1 LAQLIRAAVLVYAK
15 REFLNH
21 KKFSAA
27 AQGDSEGGGAALLRS
42 GFGMAGVADARIQ
55 AAYQTL
61 ADANPHFS
69 HPVKNAHRVPIP
81 RPPDRG

>member
-42 GFGMAGVADARIQ
+42 GSGMAGVADARIQ

-61 ADANPHFS
+61 ADA
-69 HPVKNAHRVPIP
+69 KQP
-81 RPPDRG
+81 RRPRYPAIDRY